1 MLEASIVRPLLCAFV
16 GGFAVM
22 GAEMAFARQAAPW
35 FGNSL
40 PVWAVLIPVLLSAL
54 SVGAAWGGLRTLKG
68 RPPGFPGGLLG
79 LAASALVVTAFAL
92 PPLLAVAAAAREWG
106 LVVAVLAAVAALV
119 LAGTPMFL
127 LGALPPALLAV
138 SLADHKAAGWQA
150 GRLSAAGT
158 LGSLAGTLGA
168 AFGLLPAVGTR
179 ATGLVLAAL
188 CALAALAARGLR
200 PSSICPWPCCCW
212 ALASARS

>member
-1 MLEASIVRPLLCAFV
+1 VRPLVCAFV

-40 PVWAVLIPVLLSAL
+40 PVWAVLISVLLSAL

-68 RPPGFPGGLLG
+68 RPPSFPGRLLG
-79 LAASALVVTAFAL
+79 LAAAALVVTAFVL
-92 PPLLAVAAAAREWG
+92 PPLLAAAAGARQWG
-106 LVVAVLAAVAALV
+106 VALAVLAAGAALM

-127 LGALPPALLAV
+127 LGALPPALLAM
-138 SLADHKAAGWQA
+138 SLADPNAAGWQA

-158 LGSLAGTLGA
+158 IGSLAGTLGA
-168 AFGLLPAVGTR
+168 SFGLLPALGTR
-179 ATGLVLAAL
+179 MTGLVLAAL
-188 CALAALAARGLR
+188 CAAAALAARGLR
-200 PSSICPWPCCCW
+200 PVLDVPVAVLLMVAGVAANFGCG
-212 ALASARS
+212 